1 MLWIRRFATEL
12 LGTNPTDVDPGKA
25 LNNAIEAAKTVS
37 AKADA
42 TAEEVLAAT
51 EALKAAEE
59 AYTMAVVKN
68 ALDKEIAAA
77 TELLGTYPTDV
88 DPGKALNDAIEAAK
102 TVSAKADATA
112 EEVLAATEALKAA
125 EEAFHTATGIVG
137 VKADDFTKDGA
148 VYDLN
153 GVRVMNPTK
162 GLYIKNGKKYIVK

>member
-1 MLWIRRFATEL
+1 V
-12 LGTNPTDVDPGKA
+12 NSGKLHTLA
-25 LNNAIEAAKTVS
+25 LHAALPVS

-59 AYTMAVVKN
+59 AYN
-68 ALDKEIAAA
+68 
-77 TELLGTYPTDV
+77 
-88 DPGKALNDAIEAAK
+88 
-102 TVSAKADATA
+102 
-112 EEVLAATEALKAA
+112 
-125 EEAFHTATGIVG
+125 TATGIVG
-137 VKADDFTKDGA
+137 VKADDFTKDGV